1 MENVYPAPVRV
12 SGGNCNT
19 QGGGMPELP
28 VTIKRYDNR
37 RLYSP
42 MAGAYLSL
50 EDLAEMVRED
60 EEFVVQDART
70 KEDVTGA
77 VLRQIIRRQAVHG

>member
-1 MENVYPAPVRV
+1 
-12 SGGNCNT
+12 
-19 QGGGMPELP
+19 MPELP

-42 MAGAYLSL
+42 TAGAYLSL